1 MLITKQI
8 FTTSS
13 REKTND
19 STQNVPWNIKDIVL
33 MSPMNQLHTRL
44 LDRSELQIPC
54 LLIITRKLGVAL
66 VNISNGVIFT
76 RNNNKFIKTAISK

>member
-33 MSPMNQLHTRL
+33 MSLMNQLHTRL
-44 LDRSELQIPC
+44 LDRSELQSPY
-54 LLIITRKLGVAL
+54 LLIKITRKLLGVAL
-66 VNISNGVIFT
+66 VNNFNGDIFT
-76 RNNNKFIKTAISK
+76 GNNNKFI